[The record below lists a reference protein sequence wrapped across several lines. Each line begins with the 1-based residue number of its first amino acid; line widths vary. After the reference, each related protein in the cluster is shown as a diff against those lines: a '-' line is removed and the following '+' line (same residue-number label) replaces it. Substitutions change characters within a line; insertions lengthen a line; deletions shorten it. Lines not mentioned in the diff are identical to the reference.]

1 VAFRWGRGEHFSET
15 ERRAR
20 LVMLTASL
28 AAAGL
33 FALPRSAV
41 FAAGLSW
48 LISSAA
54 IQFLTQAVAATRSQG
69 GAE

>member
-1 VAFRWGRGEHFSET
+1 
-15 ERRAR
+15 
-20 LVMLTASL
+20 MLTASL